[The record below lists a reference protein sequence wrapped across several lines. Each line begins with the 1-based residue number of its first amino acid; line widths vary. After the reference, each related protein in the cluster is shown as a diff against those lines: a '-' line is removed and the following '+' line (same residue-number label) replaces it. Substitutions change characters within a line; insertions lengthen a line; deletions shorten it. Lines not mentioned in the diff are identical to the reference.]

1 MASSALTCNSS
12 RVLTPEEAYQTR
24 AVIEKPS
31 ARALYD
37 LMLYTGLRLAEVK
50 QLAENP
56 GIFDQERRTITIKS
70 GKAKASQISRNVCLS
85 DKGLLAVEEYLKT
98 PSVPKS
104 PSAWQ
109 NNLIRWAQR
118 ARTHDTTRAGA
129 EQQPNRDHGPHE
141 PEDVGVLATRSL
153 PG

>member
-50 QLAENP
+50 QTRREP
-56 GIFDQERRTITIKS
+56 GDIRPGAQDHHDQERQS
-70 GKAKASQISRNVCLS
+70 E
-85 DKGLLAVEEYLKT
+85 GLPDIPECM
-98 PSVPKS
+98 SV
-104 PSAWQ
+104 
-109 NNLIRWAQR
+109 R
-118 ARTHDTTRAGA
+118 
-129 EQQPNRDHGPHE
+129 
-141 PEDVGVLATRSL
+141 
-153 PG
+153 